1 MGFSKSKHDA
11 KGFAFL
17 SASPYSA
24 LMADRVGMYHIVIEW
39 FIALGN
45 VLGDKVTLPHE
56 TAIFPA
62 AGCRKGYTVSYQP
75 LTAVEHAIKIAYIVP
90 QKKASFGLV

>member
-1 MGFSKSKHDA
+1 MGFGESEQGA

-17 SASPYSA
+17 CATPYSA
-24 LMADRVGMYHIVIEW
+24 LMADGVGMYHIVVER
-39 FIALGN
+39 FIALGD

-62 AGCRKGYTVSYQP
+62 AGCGKGYTVSYQP
-75 LTAVEHAIKIAYIVP
+75 ISSEKHTREVAYIMSK
-90 QKKASFGLV
+90 KKASF